1 MTTEHPSRR
10 GGSAKAEKT
19 RVTRN
24 QKESDRSPAPI
35 DVERSGGWM
44 PPEEL
49 REAAL
54 AALSANVDVALNL
67 HGIDHLDASALQ
79 IFLALDVEQKKR
91 NRNLQLINASPRL
104 RQWFE
109 FAGVVD
115 LFFDDGAEN
124 Q

>member
-1 MTTEHPSRR
+1 
-10 GGSAKAEKT
+10 
-19 RVTRN
+19 
-24 QKESDRSPAPI
+24 
-35 DVERSGGWM
+35 M